1 MVSMTYC
8 NLWLAFHVKFL
19 ESLIGYIFVQL
30 SPLLCHR
37 RKLSVLRYAHDPRQ
51 MQFLSGITKNW
62 FVFLSQLPF
71 VLSPATLLSCI
82 IEYHQLKKTWFV
94 NIEYIIDKFKRIS
107 MINRKWFKPIN
118 RIDFIFWSKNY
129 NGEGFMLFLNKNL
142 FSNPLIHF
150 NGRWNPR

>member
-1 MVSMTYC
+1 MTR
-8 NLWLAFHVKFL
+8 
-19 ESLIGYIFVQL
+19 L
-30 SPLLCHR
+30 SCQISWKPDRIHFCSIEPPIVPPTETICFALCTWP
-37 RKLSVLRYAHDPRQ
+37 KK

-94 NIEYIIDKFKRIS
+94 NIEYIIDKFKRI
-107 MINRKWFKPIN
+107 NRKWFKPIN

-150 NGRWNPR
+150 NARWNPR